1 MILKDKQELVR
12 LLGLYCNELCEKN
25 KKNTAGGGDYYKGMT
40 YIGVKAQYN
49 HARII
54 MTKISREIE
63 NELKAY

>member
-1 MILKDKQELVR
+1 MKLQDKQELVR

-25 KKNTAGGGDYYKGMT
+25 KTNVAGGGDYYKGMT

-54 MTKISREIE
+54 MTKMSKEIE
-63 NELKAY
+63 DKLEAY